1 MKLTLNQS
9 EFIVLKGI
17 IDDRLNSLKK
27 NIAKH
32 SDNLDKYES
41 DIKNYTTYDIHAK
54 LMEVKRCKL
63 QPNLLTNG

>member
-41 DIKNYTTYDIHAK
+41 DIRNYTTYDIHCK
-54 LMEVKRCKL
+54 LMEVK
-63 QPNLLTNG
+63 

>member
-1 MKLTLNQS
+1 MKKLSLEQH
-9 EFIVLKGI
+9 EFEILKGI

-41 DIKNYTTYDIHAK
+41 DIKNYTTYDIHCK
-54 LMEVKRCKL
+54 LMEVK
-63 QPNLLTNG
+63 

>member
-1 MKLTLNQS
+1 MKLTLEQH

-32 SDNLDKYES
+32 SDTLDEYES
-41 DIKNYTTYDIHAK
+41 DIKNYTTYDLHVK
-54 LMEVKRCKL
+54 LSGVK
-63 QPNLLTNG
+63 